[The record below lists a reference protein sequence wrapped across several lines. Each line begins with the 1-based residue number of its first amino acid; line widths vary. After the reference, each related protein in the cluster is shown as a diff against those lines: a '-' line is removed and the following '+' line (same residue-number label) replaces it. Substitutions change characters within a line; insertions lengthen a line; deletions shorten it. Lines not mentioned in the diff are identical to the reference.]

1 MPESA
6 RVVVIDDDEAVLD
19 SVRVLLELEGFNVE
33 TFGQAS
39 VFLQRCEGKLPGC
52 LVTDVRMPDMDG
64 LELLRRLRADPKL
77 ALVPIVLMTS
87 SREQPDLRAAYEL
100 GANAYVVKPVHFED
114 FRKAVATLGVFW
126 AVLNESPAT
135 AT

>member
-39 VFLQRCEGKLPGC
+39 TFCSAAKVSSLAASSPMFACRTWMVSSYCRHC
-52 LVTDVRMPDMDG
+52 R
-64 LELLRRLRADPKL
+64 RADHC
-77 ALVPIVLMTS
+77 
-87 SREQPDLRAAYEL
+87 RQ
-100 GANAYVVKPVHFED
+100 
-114 FRKAVATLGVFW
+114 
-126 AVLNESPAT
+126 
-135 AT
+135 